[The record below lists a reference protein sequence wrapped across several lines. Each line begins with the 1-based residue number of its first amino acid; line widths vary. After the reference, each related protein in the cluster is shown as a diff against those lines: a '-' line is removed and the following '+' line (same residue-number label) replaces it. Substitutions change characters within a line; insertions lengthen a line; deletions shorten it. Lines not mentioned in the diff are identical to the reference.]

1 MRIAA
6 IDRMTP
12 SMPDLTAASI
22 RIQQFPARRT
32 TAFLLAALIAIAA
45 ILLSPFY
52 LIATAAL
59 ADQGVRNAVA
69 IRPLA
74 VVQIL
79 TGLTFWIIL
88 LGFPIYRLIDTLTR
102 SRMIEIAAGNVTVTD
117 RAFGGTKVW
126 TAPLG
131 TFLGLA
137 PYLRASLSGVRHE
150 LILVHP
156 DRHRSVLVAMAP
168 QLLQSDVD
176 QIAVAL
182 KMRQLAPQALRSGTP
197 TAA

>member
-12 SMPDLTAASI
+12 SMPDWTAASI
-22 RIQQFPARRT
+22 RIEQVPARRT
-32 TAFLLAALIAIAA
+32 TGFLLAALIALAA

-59 ADQGVRNAVA
+59 ADQGAREAVT

-74 VVQIL
+74 LVQIMA
-79 TGLTFWIIL
+79 GLAFWIVL

-102 SRMIEIAAGNVTVTD
+102 SRTIEIAAGRVTVTD

-126 TAPLG
+126 TDPL
-131 TFLGLA
+131 TNFLGLA

-150 LILVHP
+150 LILIHP
-156 DRHRSVLVAMAP
+156 DRRHSLLVAMAP
-168 QLLQSDVD
+168 RLLQSDVD
-176 QIAVAL
+176 QIAAFFQL
-182 KMRQLAPQALRSGTP
+182 HELAPQTLRRSTP
-197 TAA
+197 VAA

>member
-22 RIQQFPARRT
+22 RIEQFPARRT
-32 TAFLLAALIAIAA
+32 TGFLLAALIALAA

-59 ADQGVRNAVA
+59 ADQGVREAVA

-74 VVQIL
+74 LVQIIS
-79 TGLTFWIIL
+79 GFAFWIVL

-102 SRMIEIAAGNVTVTD
+102 SRIIEIAAGSVTVTD

-126 TAPLG
+126 TAPLE

-156 DRHRSVLVAMAP
+156 DRRRSLLIAMAP
-168 QLLQSDVD
+168 RLLQSDVD
-176 QIAVAL
+176 QIAAFFHL
-182 KMRQLAPQALRSGTP
+182 RELAPQAFRRTP
-197 TAA
+197 VAA